1 MARGALAQLELEKI
15 VWMPTGEPRYRQ
27 APVASGEH
35 RVTMLRL
42 ALESEPHGSPSSHE
56 IDVRE
61 LAPGASGYTV
71 DTLHELRLELG
82 RETTMILLLGAD
94 QYEKLGSWH
103 RPDEVKRVA
112 RIAVFRRPGFGKRID
127 KETLLVDME
136 PMAVAGSEIRAR
148 VARGEPIGEM
158 VPTSVAGYIAEHGL
172 YRLPS

>member
-1 MARGALAQLELEKI
+1 MARAALAQLELEKI
-15 VWMPTGEPRYRQ
+15 LWMPTGDPRYRQ

-35 RVTMLRL
+35 RLAMLRL
-42 ALESEPHGSPSSHE
+42 ALESEPESE

-82 RETTMILLLGAD
+82 RETTLILLLGAD
-94 QYEKLGSWH
+94 QYEKLGAWH
-103 RPDEVKRVA
+103 RPDEVKRLA
-112 RIAVFRRPGFGKRID
+112 KIAVYKRPGFEKRIG
-127 KETLLVDME
+127 KQTLLVDMP

-148 VARGEPIGEM
+148 VARGEPIDAM
-158 VPTSVAGYIAEHGL
+158 VPAAVAGYIAEHGL

>member
-1 MARGALAQLELEKI
+1 MGRAAHAQLDLDKI
-15 VWMPTGEPRYRQ
+15 VWMPTGAPRYRQ
-27 APVASGEH
+27 APVASAEH
-35 RVTMLRL
+35 RVAMLRL
-42 ALESEPHGSPSSHE
+42 ALEGEREGE
-56 IDVRE
+56 IDPRE

-82 RETTMILLLGAD
+82 RETTLVLLLGAD

-112 RIAVFRRPGFGKRID
+112 RIAVFRRPGFDKKID
-127 KETLLVDME
+127 KEALRVDMQ

-148 VARGEPIGEM
+148 LARGEPIDEM
-158 VPTSVAGYIAEHGL
+158 VPAPVAGYIAEHGL

>member
-1 MARGALAQLELEKI
+1 MARAAHAQLDLEKI

-27 APVASGEH
+27 APVASAEH
-35 RVTMLRL
+35 RVAMLRL
-42 ALESEPHGSPSSHE
+42 ALESEHEGE
-56 IDVRE
+56 IDPRE

-82 RETTMILLLGAD
+82 RETTLVLLLGTD

-112 RIAVFRRPGFGKRID
+112 RIAVFKRPGFGKRID
-127 KETLLVDME
+127 RETLLVDME
-136 PMAVAGSEIRAR
+136 PMAIAGSEIRAR
-148 VARGEPIGEM
+148 LARGEPIDEL
-158 VPTSVAGYIAEHGL
+158 VPAPVASYIAEHGL